1 MSALEGISKTPL
13 YRSILVG
20 AGGSSVPIRQLIKS
34 SGAYALS
41 SVTLPLIALLLAPF
55 LTHSLSPADYGIL
68 TILNIC
74 ISLSAGITQL
84 GLGSAFFRAY
94 GYDYTSNEDRR
105 HVLGT
110 VLVLLCI
117 VSLVMVIGV
126 VLLAPFLANLLF
138 GRPSLGNLII
148 LTAVVVLLQNLTVPG
163 FAWLRAENHAYFY
176 SLLAIGNLLLVLIAS
191 IILVGVLN
199 LGIAGAILA
208 TGSGYASVMLITLP
222 IIFRRAAFK
231 TRPDIVRSLLGFGVP
246 LVFSFLAAWILQLS
260 DRYLL
265 SILTSL
271 AETARYAV
279 AYTLGSAISVI
290 VIGPFTLAWPTAV
303 FAIARREDAIHVYKL
318 VFRWYSIFLL
328 FAAFG
333 LSLVGTLL
341 LDWLF
346 PKTYHTGDSIIPLVA
361 VSIVFYGIFGVFM
374 VGANIRR
381 MTWLGVI
388 FIAVA
393 AFINVAL
400 NLVLIPHFG
409 GMGAAISTLI
419 AYVVL
424 AAQALIVGRRIYF
437 VPFEIGLFLLALLL
451 GVALYVGSYF
461 LGRGLGTFGTWCISI
476 CAFIFFGVCLALLGK
491 LVTKSN
497 LAAHE

>member
-1 MSALEGISKTPL
+1 MSAIEGTSKTPL
-13 YRSILVG
+13 YRSIFVG
-20 AGGSSVPIRQLIKS
+20 TGGSIAPIRQLIRS

-41 SVTLPLIALLLAPF
+41 SMALPLIALLLAPF

-68 TILNIC
+68 TILTIC
-74 ISLSAGITQL
+74 ISLCAGITQL

-105 HVLGT
+105 FVIGT

-117 VSLVMVIGV
+117 VSLLMVVGA

-138 GRPSLGNLII
+138 NRPSLGNLII

-163 FAWLRAENHAYFY
+163 FSWLRAENHAFFY
-176 SLLAIGNLLLVLIAS
+176 SLLAIGNLLLVLITS
-191 IILVGVLN
+191 IIMVGVLN
-199 LGIAGAILA
+199 MGLVGAILA

-222 IIFRRAAFK
+222 IIFRLAAFK
-231 TRPDIVRSLLGFGVP
+231 IRPDIMRNLLSFGVP
-246 LVFSFLAAWILQLS
+246 LVFSFLAAWILQVS

-265 SILTSL
+265 GVLTSL

-279 AYTLGSAISVI
+279 AYTLGSAISVV
-290 VIGPFTLAWPTAV
+290 VIGPFTLAWPTAI
-303 FAIARREDAIHVYKL
+303 FAIAKRNDAILVYKL
-318 VFRWYSIFLL
+318 VFRWFSIFLL

-346 PKTYHTGDSIIPLVA
+346 PKTYHTGASIIPVVA
-361 VSIVFYGIFGVFM
+361 VSIVFYGIYGVFM

-381 MTWLGVI
+381 MTWLGII

-400 NLVLIPHFG
+400 NLVLIPKFG

-419 AYVVL
+419 AYIVL
-424 AAQALIVGRRIYF
+424 AAESFIVGRRIYF
-437 VPFEIGLFLLALLL
+437 VPFETGIFLFALLL
-451 GVALYVGSYF
+451 GVALYLGSYF
-461 LGRGLGTFGTWCISI
+461 AGRNLGMIGSWCISI
-476 CAFIFFGVCLALLGK
+476 CAFIFYGVCLALLGIV
-491 LVTKSN
+491 VTKRN
-497 LAAHE
+497 KE